1 MNARRSKSRGIVCSS
16 WGAVSSLDL
25 RHGKS
30 RLAVELLKLL
40 GVHPR
45 MARTDLPEQGQNLGV
60 AKRRRGFAQHEAAA
74 IVVDE
79 GDAASAARIHHRTAI
94 ADHLEP
100 ERGTATALLEIRS
113 EVVRLER

>member
-1 MNARRSKSRGIVCSS
+1 MNARRSKSDGMVSLLALLNCEQTRRIS
-16 WGAVSSLDL
+16 VSSLDL

-45 MARTDLPEQGQNLGV
+45 MPATDRGEQREDFGV
-60 AKRRRGFAQHEAAA
+60 AKRRGGFAQHEAAA

-79 GDAASAARIHHRTAI
+79 GDAPAASRKNHRTAI
-94 ADHLEP
+94 ADHLE
-100 ERGTATALLEIRS
+100 
-113 EVVRLER
+113 LER